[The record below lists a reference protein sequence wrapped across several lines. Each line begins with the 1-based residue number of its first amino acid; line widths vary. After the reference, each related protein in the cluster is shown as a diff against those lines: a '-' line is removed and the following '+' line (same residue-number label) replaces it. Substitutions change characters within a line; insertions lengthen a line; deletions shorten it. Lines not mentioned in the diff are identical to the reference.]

1 MLQATLPVAEALPA
15 LLDALAA
22 GRNALLVAPPGA
34 GKTTLVP
41 PALLGASWRGDGRIV
56 MLEPRRLA
64 ARAAARRIATLLG
77 EPVGQ
82 TAGFRTRID
91 RAISDATRI
100 EVVTEGLLVRRL
112 HSDPALEGVACVI
125 LDEIHERSLDA
136 DLALALLL
144 DVQRTLRPEL
154 RLVAM
159 SATADVARIAPL
171 LDAAVIE
178 SSGRAFP
185 VEIAWAARD
194 LADPRDLPAAMA
206 AKIRTALAAQTGAV
220 LAFLPGMAEILRTRD
235 ALGQAGAPVH
245 ILHGDID
252 PAAQD
257 AALSGGRRVVLAS
270 AIAETS
276 LTVEGVGAVVDCG
289 LRRVQNFDAGRGMG
303 GLVTRRISRAAAT
316 QRAGRAG
323 RERPGLC
330 FRLWTEADHRA
341 RENFDAPEILSADL
355 APLALDL
362 AAWGTAEDALAF
374 PDPPPAGALAAARAL
389 LARLGL
395 LDDAGRITPL
405 GRRAAGLA
413 AHPRL
418 ARMMAAAPA
427 EGAAL
432 ACDLAALLEARGRGD
447 STDIRARLDR
457 IDGATRRVAAQ
468 HRRRL
473 VWDDRSLPNP
483 PPLRGR
489 GSVAATAPSPAERG
503 RVGEGA
509 VEPGALLALAFAD
522 RIAMARGEPGRFL
535 LSGGGGASLPATDP
549 LAREKFLVVAELDLA
564 GRDARVRLAAPIDR
578 ATLDEVFGAAM
589 QDATVVA
596 LENDAVVAR
605 RRRTYGA
612 LVLEEAPLP
621 HPDPALAACALAE
634 AALARGLAWDDPA
647 ANLRA
652 RVAIMRR
659 LEGEAWP
666 DLSDAALVADP
677 SWLTGVLHGRTRL
690 ADAARVDLAAA
701 LAQRLTWE
709 QRRALD
715 AALPE
720 RVALRRGR
728 SARID
733 YTAATP
739 TLSARAQD
747 FFGLNATPKLAGG
760 RVKLQVELLS
770 PAQRPIA
777 VTADLEKFWK
787 GGWSEVRKA
796 MRGRYPKHAW
806 PEDPSALQ

>member
-41 PALLGASWRGDGRIV
+41 PALLAAAWRGDARIV

-77 EPVGQ
+77 ETVGQ

-112 HSDPALEGVACVI
+112 QSDPALEGVACVI
-125 LDEIHERSLDA
+125 LDEIHERNLDA

-159 SATADVARIAPL
+159 SATADMARIAPL
-171 LDAAVIE
+171 LHAAVIE
-178 SSGRAFP
+178 SAGRAFP
-185 VEIAWAARD
+185 VDIAWAARD
-194 LADPRDLPAAMA
+194 LADPRDLPGAMA
-206 AKIRTALAAQTGAV
+206 AKIRAALAVQADAV

-235 ALGQAGAPVH
+235 ALAQVAAPVH

-252 PAAQD
+252 AAAQD
-257 AALSGGRRVVLAS
+257 AALAGGRRVVLAS

-289 LRRVQNFDAGRGMG
+289 LRRTSTFDAGRGMG
-303 GLVTRRISRAAAT
+303 GLITRRISRAAAA

-323 RERPGLC
+323 RQRPGVC
-330 FRLWTEADHRA
+330 YRLWTEADHRA
-341 RENFDAPEILSADL
+341 RENFDAAEILSADL

-362 AAWGTAEDALAF
+362 AAWGTAEAALAF

-395 LDDAGRITPL
+395 LDDAARITKL

-432 ACDLAALLEARGRGD
+432 ACDLAAALEARGRAEGI
-447 STDIRARLDR
+447 DIRARLDR
-457 IDGATRRVAAQ
+457 MDGATRRVAAQ

-473 VWDDRSLPNP
+473 ARDDRPLPDTP
-483 PPLRGR
+483 SPADR
-489 GSVAATAPSPAERG
+489 GSV
-503 RVGEGA
+503 GEGP
-509 VEPGALLALAFAD
+509 VEPGALLALAFPD

-535 LSGGGGASLPATDP
+535 LSGGGGASLPAADP

-564 GRDARVRLAAPIDR
+564 GRDARVRLATPIDR
-578 ATLDEVFGAAM
+578 ATLDELFGADM
-589 QDATVVA
+589 QDATVIA
-596 LENDAVVAR
+596 LEKDAVVAR
-605 RRRTYGA
+605 RRRMLGG
-612 LVLEEAPLP
+612 LVLDEAPLP
-621 HPDPALAACALAE
+621 HPDPAPVARVLAE

-652 RVAIMRR
+652 RVAIMRG
-659 LEGEAWP
+659 LEAEAWP
-666 DLSDAALVADP
+666 DLSDAALAADP
-677 SWLTGVLHGRTRL
+677 SWLADPLHGSTRL
-690 ADAARVDLAAA
+690 SDVARVDLAAA
-701 LAQRLTWE
+701 LAQHLTWE

-720 RVALRRGR
+720 RVALPRGR

-747 FFGLNATPKLAGG
+747 FFGLAATPKLAAG
-760 RVKLQVELLS
+760 RVALQVALLS

-777 VTADLEKFWK
+777 VTADLGAFWR
-787 GGWSEVRKA
+787 GGWIEVRKA